1 MRDICDHECRM
12 KVFFFVTLAFSFQ
25 IFTANYDRYTVVE
38 NMLDKPIVTRYLR
51 IHPESWQSHISMRT
65 EFLGCKKGIYLVLN
79 TNTDIPVMRPT
90 PQTNRFISLMK
101 IYSVLYFCI

>member
-1 MRDICDHECRM
+1 M
-12 KVFFFVTLAFSFQ
+12 TLALSFQ

-65 EFLGCKKGIYLVLN
+65 EFLGCKKGTKHRYCD
-79 TNTDIPVMRPT
+79 DIQVMRPT
-90 PQTNRFISLMK
+90 PQTNGFISLMK
-101 IYSVLYFCI
+101 IYRPGLISLHLIKLVQ

>member
-1 MRDICDHECRM
+1 M
-12 KVFFFVTLAFSFQ
+12 TLALSFQ

-38 NMLDKPIVTRYLR
+38 NMLEKPIVTRYLR

-79 TNTDIPVMRPT
+79 TDTDIPVMRPT
-90 PQTNRFISLMK
+90 L
-101 IYSVLYFCI
+101 

>member
-1 MRDICDHECRM
+1 M
-12 KVFFFVTLAFSFQ
+12 TLALSFQ

-79 TNTDIPVMRPT
+79 TDTDIPVMRP
-90 PQTNRFISLMK
+90 PLKTNRFIFLIKNLRWLIFMHLTK
-101 IYSVLYFCI
+101 LVQ